1 MNIFVY
7 ANMDSK
13 VRRCKKKATKDEILT
28 DKELVNKIKEV
39 DKNKKNYN
47 NLISNAEWGEKSN
60 CDLCLNTFNIEIK
73 KIINPLA
80 EYIENWF
87 AGEKND

>member
-39 DKNKKNYN
+39 DKNRKNYN
-47 NLISNAEWGEKSN
+47 NLISNA
-60 CDLCLNTFNIEIK
+60 
-73 KIINPLA
+73 
-80 EYIENWF
+80 
-87 AGEKND
+87 